1 MAEPIQEGMLREIDE
16 ELRQDQFV
24 KLWKRYGKYILC
36 IFFLIISSIT
46 GYQIWRD
53 HDITSREEQGEK
65 FSETMTLTTDGKS
78 EFALSNLS
86 ALQKQADPG
95 YKMLANF
102 KSAALI
108 ANSGDWQSAAKL
120 YNKLGNDNSIDKI
133 FRDLAILLEA
143 TQLING
149 GGDLGTLEPKIANL
163 DTENNPWRH
172 SARELIAVIAMKS
185 KDKTKAQKIFSA
197 IVEDAMTPQEMR
209 RRAQEILSGF
219 NE

>member
-1 MAEPIQEGMLREIDE
+1 MVEFKYSVVIPVYERQEN
-16 ELRQDQFV
+16 F
-24 KLWKRYGKYILC
+24 
-36 IFFLIISSIT
+36 
-46 GYQIWRD
+46 
-53 HDITSREEQGEK
+53 
-65 FSETMTLTTDGKS
+65 ET
-78 EFALSNLS
+78 F
-86 ALQKQADPG
+86 
-95 YKMLANF
+95 Y
-102 KSAALI
+102 
-108 ANSGDWQSAAKL
+108 
-120 YNKLGNDNSIDKI
+120 NSIDKI

-172 SARELIAVIAMKS
+172 SARELIAVISLKS

-219 NE
+219 SE